1 MLDRNK
7 NNNNHTANHALSP
20 SDSPNTCA
28 VPDSQERYEVGST
41 TPMRDGVC
49 GVVTCENAGDF
60 LTLHYTT

>member
-1 MLDRNK
+1 
-7 NNNNHTANHALSP
+7 
-20 SDSPNTCA
+20 